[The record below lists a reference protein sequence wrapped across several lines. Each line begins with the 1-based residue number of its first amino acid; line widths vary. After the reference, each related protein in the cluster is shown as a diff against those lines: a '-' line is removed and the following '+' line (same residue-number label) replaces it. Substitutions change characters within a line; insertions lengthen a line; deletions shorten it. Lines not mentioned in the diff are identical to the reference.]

1 MRKKN
6 GYTLLEVVVTIL
18 IIGILASIA
27 IPSIMNYVEAG
38 NNQSRNNIARTLYM
52 AAQGQLTQ
60 MKLTKNLSEF
70 TEDLYAPKTMSDGDT
85 VSSLKTELR
94 LYSKITMPRQE
105 KEENR
110 NDVTYI
116 IKDKGNTDTDNLVYQ
131 LLNPVVLD
139 KSILNDTICVEFNAR
154 TGVVLSVFYSDV
166 ASGFAYSGNGDRE
179 DISGNRPYKE
189 GAHRRQGYYGIGQT
203 GELAPNL
210 VKEQVDII
218 DGSDNR
224 ITDGALK
231 YKNVLYGQILVPAG
245 EKHYKVSLVKA
256 DEPKIT
262 YYTIALDDVDS
273 ESLTMN
279 MPIASANNEKPA
291 IYKEQISVI
300 KDGIPYDRYIWII
313 DYISDGTCSAGG
325 QTYSLYDNTSSGA
338 SKDLKDLKKAPVN
351 LRLKLNSGADTQ
363 SDNGIKS
370 LSFANSFFGGEDRG
384 LILQDNGSPKLTD
397 NYKIQSARHLNHIRQ
412 YSKGHFRQ
420 TADID
425 MAGVSHFEPIEVLE
439 GSYTGLNLDDKEKE
453 NDRNTQYKIKNL
465 SISKNT
471 RNVGLFASVSGGAIR
486 GISIVNGTI
495 QGTSSCNIGAIAGE
509 VLNGGTLVQSNS
521 LSNVSVTNGQ
531 EVNAGGL
538 VGLLSNDSMVNQCY
552 NSGSGS
558 VLNREHYGSVIVTGS
573 GYTSAN
579 IGGLVGLNQGTI
591 QYGYN
596 NGRVNIDSVRTGT
609 GKEEGLSILKEDG
622 QSYSTLQMANSNKAY
637 LGGIAGNNLGSIS
650 NTYAN
655 NFVGKTTN
663 PDQCRNGGLVGIGNE
678 AKQSYYLSNKTV
690 DESEFGLNKI
700 LLSNR
705 DFSVAF
711 NAGLGYP
718 PPEGKYPYSTL
729 RGNKHSLLWEDIQGG
744 EASIATTFKY
754 YELYTDGSMGF
765 SYGDQKKSTLVTNGA
780 IVANDGYCIDFTY
793 SNKYTLVIGNGIY
806 DLTATGSMENPE
818 WSWSSGNM
826 TNLPIKITENGKSFF
841 RLYLNNSVLLERA
854 NLDGSKP
861 IKIQLISFGR
871 KMLEGSSD
879 KNSMG
884 EETDVYFNP
893 LFADAIVTN
902 KTGGAEN
909 NSWSTFTIRSPRQL
923 DNVDYVAK
931 AEFKQTADIDFAAY
945 KKELKI
951 TGGKISLSLNE
962 TDKVKPE
969 DAIIKGTFAG
979 TYSGESH
986 YIRNVIVSM
995 PITAKSDP
1003 VGLFAVVSGKVEN
1016 LALIESTFIGR
1027 GNVGGLAGVVEA
1039 SGEIN
1044 LCQVSQVTAEGRI
1057 STGGVIGENKGT
1069 VTNVYFNTIK
1079 RNKDGVFESPVSGGN
1094 NIGGMIGNQLGNF
1107 TNAYTTTLGPT
1118 KENEIHPT
1126 VGKGSVGTMEHGSE
1140 GANVYYL
1147 SASGYN
1153 SNVKDS
1159 NSGIELDSL
1168 KPNTLKA
1175 EAMFSGNSNWENATV
1190 ETTLLTKDL
1199 AGKAY
1204 PFAKLKG
1211 MNHYCDWPILVTT
1224 LKYYEKYS
1232 DGTFGYF
1239 YYIGDTTPANSL
1251 KYDPNLTVVEEGYF
1265 VELIAPGTY
1274 NVRFDN
1280 SSINNISN
1288 RESTV
1293 FEGRRVLKFTNK
1305 ELEAL
1310 VKESNIQQDGILPV
1324 KMEVSL
1330 NEGSFSNILFGTNED
1345 EAIYFNPFFAKQIYV
1360 LKKGEVPKPQKA
1372 LEVRSPRQMMKIDLS
1387 KASTSKTI
1395 VEGPVIKIANDSSY
1409 YYYEGG
1415 RYAPTPTTDIN
1426 ANPQIKLIS
1435 GYGLNA
1441 EYQKLETKKLAPTIN
1456 GSSMIEKEMETKQTI
1471 EYVGSYFYGAWM
1483 ITNTTT
1489 TTKTTTT
1496 TTVESSVFGSN
1507 QILWAKG
1514 YDYNQTISLNFA
1526 QSEVDGRPTY
1536 TIDGE
1541 TLPKIR
1547 RNVIPGLTGTY
1558 NGMSQGKV
1566 FRIYNLIM
1574 NVESSGSA
1582 PYADNTG
1589 ATFGDIG
1596 TNAKVSNLEFVNPQI
1611 RYDKNGRGGGIV
1623 ANINYGWIDN
1633 VKVYNTT
1640 RQSLFANINGRTD
1653 TVFCYSDS
1661 DSSKGYGHNHGGIAA
1676 QSIGPK
1682 PGTSG
1687 TIPRITNCVVGNNS
1701 NKIDDIADNDTRI
1714 FCYQKNVYAGE
1725 QFTNR
1730 IGGIVGFVYGE
1741 SKIISCVNIAKLDV
1755 GYDTPN
1761 NNPQSPYAMGGIAGS
1776 IGVRNLD
1783 SGKTVLDGYYS
1794 STNFKA
1800 SPGYV
1805 IGCYNAGSLRLN
1817 NGWLGG
1823 IVGYPATNS
1832 VITSCYNTGR
1842 INIEDNG
1849 RELVETP
1856 VTGRPIRI
1864 GGIAG
1869 ETDKSTIK
1877 NCYNV
1882 GYLSGLIVKGQVN
1895 SAAGA
1900 IMALPAYGNTTMES
1914 CYSLAADKY
1923 RPDAIVG
1930 KVYSGGTVNNTSNL
1944 DTFKTW
1950 VSRLNLRNN
1959 ADLINTNKGYPVF
1972 TPSTNSFYLYPQL
1985 SSFVVDGVTYKN
1997 PHITPW
2003 EYIDAIY
2010 DTTLNYYER
2019 YQDGT
2024 YGYYYCDLKG
2034 EPVDQLSYDKTVQ
2047 QDGYFLEIGKTGTY
2061 KVIINEKEKD
2071 YFTATTET
2079 FNGKTIIPFNAA
2091 MTQAFTSSG
2100 YQKVQLYTMLKT
2112 GANGTE
2118 TSQDKEDNSINRI
2131 VGSTTI
2137 LDGIAGIDLYF
2148 DPMFPKE
2155 IKYGEAAS
2163 VPVKPKTEPYA
2174 IRGVRHLENI
2184 GKLTTQTI
2192 NGTEGKIFKQ
2202 ETVIDFNNTP
2212 RTQSIISGEFKGS
2225 YNGNYKTIKN
2235 LTITG
2240 DTKTAQIGL
2249 FAVNKGTI
2257 EKLQVENPRY
2267 TGNYSGETLN
2277 LNMGIITAENL
2288 GQIDCVAIVS
2298 PQLKEAISGTKNI
2311 GGIAGIN
2318 QGTGIIQ
2325 DVYLIAKNTAPSPFS
2340 VSSNA
2345 NAGGLIG
2352 RNEGY
2357 LGFSYYLAKAPVT
2370 NQPIMGSN
2378 TNYKLYFNT
2387 LCYLAGTSYNNFA
2400 KEQTIGTAYKTS
2412 EFAQM
2417 TNDDWF
2423 NWEKRA
2429 GYPYL
2434 SLQGLDGL
2442 VVQGE
2447 WPVAE

>member
-1 MRKKN
+1 MKKKN
-6 GYTLLEVVVTIL
+6 GFTLLEVVATIL

-70 TEDLYAPKTMSDGDT
+70 TEGLYVTTESDG
-85 VSSLKTELR
+85 VEVKSLNAHLN
-94 LYSKITMPRQE
+94 LYSMVTMPRQE

-110 NDVTYI
+110 DYVTYI
-116 IKDKGNTDTDNLVYQ
+116 IKDKGDPNNDNLVYQ

-139 KSILNDTICVEFNAR
+139 KSILNDTICVEFNTK

-166 ASGFAYSGNGDRE
+166 ADRFAYSGTGGRE
-179 DISGNRPYKE
+179 DISGNRPYTE
-189 GAHRRQGYYGIGQT
+189 GANRRQGYYGINQT
-203 GELAPNL
+203 GELPSNL
-210 VKEQVDII
+210 GKEQVDII
-218 DGSDNR
+218 DGSDPR
-224 ITDGALK
+224 ITDGALH
-231 YKNVLYGQILVPAG
+231 YENALYGQILVPEG

-256 DEPKIT
+256 DEREKT
-262 YYTIALDDVDS
+262 YYTMALDDMNIKIE
-273 ESLTMN
+273 ESLN
-279 MPIASANNEKPA
+279 MAIASANNEKPA
-291 IYKEQISVI
+291 IYKEPMPVI
-300 KDGIPYDRYIWII
+300 KEGIPYDRYVWII
-313 DYISDGTCSAGG
+313 DFIGNGTFGAGG

-338 SKDLKDLKKAPVN
+338 SIKLSELKEKPVN
-351 LRLKLNSGADTQ
+351 LRIKLNKGTDSQ
-363 SDNGIKS
+363 SDNGTLS
-370 LSFANSFFGGEDRG
+370 LSSANSFFGGEDANFGG
-384 LILQDNGSPKLTD
+384 LVPTGGGP
-397 NYKIQSARHLNHIRQ
+397 YKIQSARHLNHIRNCPL
-412 YSKGHFRQ
+412 KNFRQ
-420 TADID
+420 TANID
-425 MAGVSHFEPIEVLE
+425 MAGVSHFEPIKALE
-439 GSYTGLNLDDKEKE
+439 GSYTGLNLDDKE
-453 NDRNTQYKIKNL
+453 NDRNTQYIIKNL
-465 SISKNT
+465 SIESNGG
-471 RNVGLFASVSGGAIR
+471 NVGLFATVSGGAIR
-486 GISIVNGTI
+486 GVSIVNGSI
-495 QGTSSCNIGAIAGE
+495 QGLSSCNIGAIAGE
-509 VLNGGTLVQSNS
+509 VINGGIVTQSNS
-521 LSNVSVTNGQ
+521 LSSVSVTNGQ

-538 VGLLSNDSMVNQCY
+538 VGFLSKDSMINQCY
-552 NSGSGS
+552 NSGRGS
-558 VLNREHYGSVIVTGS
+558 VQNGEYYGSVIVTGS
-573 GYTSAN
+573 GYSLAN

-622 QSYSTLQMANSNKAY
+622 QSYAALQMATSKKAY

-650 NTYAN
+650 NSYAN

-663 PDQCRNGGLVGIGNE
+663 PDQCRNGGIVGIGND

-690 DESEFGLNKI
+690 DDTEFGLNKI

-705 DFSVAF
+705 DFSVPF
-711 NAGLGYP
+711 QAGLGYP
-718 PPEGKYPYSTL
+718 AQNRKYPYPTL
-729 RGNKHSLLWEDIQGG
+729 QGNKHSLLWEDIQGG
-744 EASIATTFKY
+744 EASIATTFQY

-793 SNKYTLVIGNGIY
+793 SNKYTLVIGNNTF
-806 DLTATGSMENPE
+806 DLTATGSMENPQ
-818 WSWSSGNM
+818 WSWASGNM
-826 TNLPIKITENGKSFF
+826 TNLPIKVTEKGKSFF
-841 RLYLNNSVLLERA
+841 RLYLNNSVLLENA

-879 KNSMG
+879 KTSMG

-909 NSWSTFTIRSPRQL
+909 NSWGTFTIRSPRQL

-931 AEFKQTADIDFAAY
+931 AVFNQTADIDFAAY

-951 TGGKISLSLNE
+951 TGGNISPSFNE

-969 DAIIKGTFAG
+969 EAIVKGTFVG
-979 TYSGESH
+979 TYSGENH
-986 YIRNVIVSM
+986 YIRNITVSM

-1003 VGLFAVVSGKVEN
+1003 IGLFSVMNGKVQN

-1027 GNVGGLAGVVEA
+1027 GNVGGLAGVVET

-1044 LCQVSQVTAEGRI
+1044 LCEVSQVIAEGRI
-1057 STGGVIGENKGT
+1057 STGGVVGENKGT

-1118 KENEIHPT
+1118 KDNEIHPT
-1126 VGKGSVGTMEHGSE
+1126 VGKGSVGT
-1140 GANVYYL
+1140 NVYYL

-1175 EAMFSGNSNWENATV
+1175 ETMFSGNLNWENATV

-1239 YYIGDTTPANSL
+1239 YYIGDATPANSL

-1274 NVRFDN
+1274 NVRFNDA
-1280 SSINNISN
+1280 SINDISN

-1305 ELEAL
+1305 ELDAL
-1310 VKESNIQQDGILPV
+1310 IKDSNIQQDGILPV
-1324 KMEVSL
+1324 KMQVSL
-1330 NEGSFSNILFGTNED
+1330 NEGTFSNILFGTNED
-1345 EAIYFNPFFAKQIYV
+1345 EAIYFNPFFAKQIFV
-1360 LKKGEVPKPQKA
+1360 LKKGEVPKPQKT
-1372 LEVRSPRQMMKIDLS
+1372 LEVRSPRQMMNIDLS
-1387 KASTSKTI
+1387 KARTSKTI
-1395 VEGPVIKIANDSSY
+1395 VEGPVTKISSDNSY

-1415 RYAPTPTTDIN
+1415 WYAPTPTTDSN

-1435 GYGLNA
+1435 GYGRNA
-1441 EYQKLETKKLAPTIN
+1441 QYQKLETKKLAPVIN
-1456 GSSMIEKEMETKQTI
+1456 GSSITETETETKQTI
-1471 EYVGSYFYGAWM
+1471 EYVSSYYYGSWM
-1483 ITNTTT
+1483 ITNTIT

-1526 QSEVDGRPTY
+1526 QSEVDGRPIY

-1541 TLPKIR
+1541 SLPKIG
-1547 RNVIPGLTGTY
+1547 RNLISGLTGTY

-1582 PYADNTG
+1582 PYVNNTG
-1589 ATFGDIG
+1589 ATFGDLG

-1623 ANINYGWIDN
+1623 ANINYGFIDN
-1633 VKVYNTT
+1633 VKVYNTKP
-1640 RQSLFANINGRTD
+1640 QSLFANMQGKTD
-1653 TVFCYSDS
+1653 TAFCYSNS
-1661 DSSKGYGHNHGGIAA
+1661 NSAYGYGHNHGGIAA

-1687 TIPRITNCVVGNNS
+1687 TIPRITNCVVGTNS
-1701 NKIDDIADNDTRI
+1701 NKIEDIVDNDTKI
-1714 FCYQKNVYAGE
+1714 CCYQETVYGGE

-1755 GYDTPN
+1755 SYNATSN
-1761 NNPQSPYAMGGIAGS
+1761 SPQSPYAMGGIAGS
-1776 IGVRNLD
+1776 IGVRELKD
-1783 SGKTVLDGYYS
+1783 LGKTVLDGYGYDS
-1794 STNFKA
+1794 YGNFKA

-1849 RELVETP
+1849 STLVETP

-1869 ETDKSTIK
+1869 ETDKATIK

-1882 GYLSGLIVKGQVN
+1882 GYLSGLVVQGQAN

-1923 RPDAIVG
+1923 RPVAIVG
-1930 KVYSGGTVNNTSNL
+1930 KVYSGGTVNGSSRL
-1944 DTFKTW
+1944 DDFKTW

-1959 ADLINTNKGYPVF
+1959 TDLINTNKGYPVF
-1972 TPSTNSFYLYPQL
+1972 TPSSNSFYSYPQL

-2019 YQDGT
+2019 YQDGS

-2034 EPVDQLSYDKTVQ
+2034 EPVDQLSYDKTIQ
-2047 QDGYFLEIGKTGTY
+2047 EDGYFLEIGKADTY
-2061 KVIINEKEKD
+2061 KVLINGKE
-2071 YFTATTET
+2071 FTTSTES
-2079 FNGKTIIPFNAA
+2079 FNGKTIIRFNAA
-2091 MTQAFTSSG
+2091 MTQAFTLSG
-2100 YQKVQLYTMLKT
+2100 YQKVQLYTILRT
-2112 GANGTE
+2112 GTGGTE
-2118 TSQDKEDNSINRI
+2118 TNQDKEDNIINRI
-2131 VGSTTI
+2131 IGSTTI
-2137 LDGIAGIDLYF
+2137 YKGTTGIDLYF

-2155 IKYGEAAS
+2155 IKYGDTSSA
-2163 VPVKPKTEPYA
+2163 PVKPKNEPYG

-2184 GKLTTQTI
+2184 GKLTMQEM

-2202 ETVIDFNNTP
+2202 ETAIDFNNTT
-2212 RTQSIISGEFKGS
+2212 RAQSVISGEFLGN

-2240 DTKTAQIGL
+2240 DTKITQIGL
-2249 FAVNKGTI
+2249 FAINKGTI
-2257 EKLQVENPRY
+2257 EKLQMENSRY
-2267 TGNYSGETLN
+2267 TGNSTGGT
-2277 LNMGIITAENL
+2277 LNMGIIAADNL
-2288 GQIDCVAIVS
+2288 GQIDCIAIVS
-2298 PQLKEAISGTKNI
+2298 PQLKEAIGGTKNI

-2370 NQPIMGSN
+2370 NQPIIGSN
-2378 TNYKLYFNT
+2378 TNPKLYFNT

-2400 KEQTIGTAYKTS
+2400 KEQAIGTAYKTS

-2423 NWEKRA
+2423 NWEKRT

-2442 VVQGE
+2442 VLQGE